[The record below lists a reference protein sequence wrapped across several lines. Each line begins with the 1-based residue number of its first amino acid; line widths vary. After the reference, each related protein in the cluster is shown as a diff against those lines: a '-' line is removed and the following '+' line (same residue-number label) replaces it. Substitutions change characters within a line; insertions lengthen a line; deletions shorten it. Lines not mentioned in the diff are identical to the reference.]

1 MKRKR
6 RFKDIGT
13 FLVFGGPSLVA
24 FTAVVLAPLIFGLYL
39 TFTNWTIQSNGHSF
53 VWFSNYKKAFLDKTY
68 LTQLWFTLKY
78 GFFSV
83 ILANVGAFF
92 LGLAL
97 TRGRRSQNFIRTGF
111 FTPNLIGGLV
121 LGYLWQFLF
130 SQILPFMAKQYGWAI
145 FQTSWLT
152 DTDKA
157 FWALV
162 IVNSWQLM
170 GYLMIVYIAGFMS
183 VPADVLEAAEIDGA
197 TGLRKIIRITLPLC
211 IPSIV
216 VCLFLSV
223 SRSFLTYDLNLALTN
238 GGPYGSTQLSSYTI
252 VQKAFLSNDYGV
264 GQAEAVVL
272 FLIVAA
278 IALTQSYLMKRMEVE
293 A

>member
-1 MKRKR
+1 MHRK
-6 RFKDIGT
+6 KADNIMT
-13 FLVFGGPSLVA
+13 FLVFGGPAIIA
-24 FTAVVLAPLIFGLYL
+24 FTLVLLIPMGFGLYL
-39 TFTNWTIQSNGHSF
+39 TFTSWNLQTGDHSF
-53 VWFSNYKKAFLDKTY
+53 VGLLNYKNALLDKTY
-68 LTQLWFTLKY
+68 LTQLIFTLKY
-78 GFFSV
+78 VLLTV
-83 ILANVGAFF
+83 IISNVGAFL

-97 TRGRRSQNFIRTGF
+97 SRGIKGQNIIRTGF

-130 SQILPFMAKQYGWAI
+130 SRVLPFFGMKYGWVI

-152 DTDKA
+152 NTDRA

-170 GYLMIVYIAGFMS
+170 GYLMIVYIAGFLN
-183 VPADVLEAAEIDGA
+183 VPKDIQEAADIDGA
-197 TGLRKIIRITLPLC
+197 SKLQKLMKIILPLS
-211 IPSIV
+211 IPGIV
-216 VCLFLSV
+216 VCLFISI

-238 GGPYGSTQLSSYTI
+238 GGPYGSTQLASYHI

-264 GQAEAVVL
+264 GQAEAVIL
-272 FLIVAA
+272 FVIVAG
-278 IALTQSYLMKRMEVE
+278 IALVQSYLLKRLEVE